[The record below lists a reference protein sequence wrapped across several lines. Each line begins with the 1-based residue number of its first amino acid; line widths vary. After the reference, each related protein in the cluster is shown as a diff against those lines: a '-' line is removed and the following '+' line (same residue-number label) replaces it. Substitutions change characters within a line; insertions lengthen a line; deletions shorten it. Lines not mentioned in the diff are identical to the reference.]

1 MWAQV
6 SAFFFFFNIY
16 INKSVWVVLETTL
29 RELLVA
35 QMVKNLPA
43 IQETQV
49 QPLGWKDSLEKGMAT
64 HYSILAWKNP
74 LDRGAWRAIVH
85 GVTKSQT

>member
-29 RELLVA
+29 RELLHFY
-35 QMVKNLPA
+35 
-43 IQETQV
+43 
-49 QPLGWKDSLEKGMAT
+49 LELWVRNG
-64 HYSILAWKNP
+64 SRFFELI
-74 LDRGAWRAIVH
+74 
-85 GVTKSQT
+85 

>member
-1 MWAQV
+1 MQGSNEDA
-6 SAFFFFFNIY
+6 SL
-16 INKSVWVVLETTL
+16 VV
-29 RELLVA
+29 

-49 QPLGWKDSLEKGMAT
+49 QSLGWKDSLEKGMAT

-74 LDRGAWRAIVH
+74 LDRGAWRATVH